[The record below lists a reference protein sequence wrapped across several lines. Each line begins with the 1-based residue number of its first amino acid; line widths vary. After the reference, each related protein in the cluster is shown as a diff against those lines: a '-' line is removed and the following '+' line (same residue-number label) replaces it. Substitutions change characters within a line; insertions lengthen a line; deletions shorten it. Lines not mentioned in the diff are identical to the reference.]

1 MDTRIT
7 DEEIHSYIDGELD
20 RETRRQLQDIVNKQ
34 PELAEKVNNYRR
46 VDQVL
51 KDAYSEVEL
60 LDSRLVNNS
69 SNNSATTQPRKIVS
83 QRMIAA
89 IVMPLLFISGWF
101 AHIFMDSPQVQQELL
116 GGINLPYQHSQKM
129 SAIYHIDVDETL
141 AADEL
146 INRVERILEHYDEK
160 NIEVEVVANSE
171 GLNLLRTDTNQYA
184 KRLSELSERYNN
196 LSFVA
201 CSNAVKRLERRGID
215 VVLVNRTNA
224 EISAVEHVVNRMR
237 EGWTYI
243 KI

>member
-1 MDTRIT
+1 MYTRIT

-20 RETRRQLQDIVNKQ
+20 RETRRQLQDIVNRQ
-34 PELAEKVNNYRR
+34 PDVAEKVHNYRR

-60 LDSRLVNNS
+60 PDPRPVNNS
-69 SNNSATTQPRKIVS
+69 ANHSATTQTQKTIR

-101 AHIFMDSPQVQQELL
+101 AHTCIDSQVQQELS
-116 GGINLPYQHSQKM
+116 GGIVLPGQNSHKT
-129 SAIYHIDVDETL
+129 SAIYHIDVDETI
-141 AADEL
+141 AADKL
-146 INRVERILEHYDEK
+146 ISRVERILKHYDEK

-171 GLNLLRTDTNQYA
+171 GLNLLRIDTNQYA
-184 KRLSELSERYNN
+184 KRFSELSERYNN

-201 CSNAVKRLERRGID
+201 CSNAVKRLESRGID

-224 EISAVEHVVNRMR
+224 EISAVEHVVNRVR